1 MKTETIISIIM
12 VILVVAV
19 TIIVF
24 LVVLE
29 DFNTLV
35 VLEDFN
41 TNLPKYITYI
51 QCCGGNQCTDT
62 YYTPQDN
69 LCHLVLCESSMFTN
83 KEDCVYEGANKTINL
98 T

>member
-12 VILVVAV
+12 FILVVAV

-24 LVVLE
+24 
-29 DFNTLV
+29 LV

-62 YYTPQDN
+62 YYTSKDN

-83 KEDCVYEGANKTINL
+83 KEDCVYEGANKTINF